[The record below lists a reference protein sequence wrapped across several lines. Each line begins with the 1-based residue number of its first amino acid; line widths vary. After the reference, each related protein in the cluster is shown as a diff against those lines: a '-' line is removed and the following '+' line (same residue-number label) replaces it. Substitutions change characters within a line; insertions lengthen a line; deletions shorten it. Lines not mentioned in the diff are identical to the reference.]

1 MCCNETER
9 AKGIEPS
16 SVAWEATAL
25 PLSYARGGPEI
36 AQVPAGW
43 AGGSR
48 QGDGKCRFRRSLPE
62 GRNTSVARAHLTC
75 GGEQSRTLK
84 RCSVYRI
91 NRIGFR
97 AEPTAKKICREYLRP
112 AGVARRRRCRPAVT
126 RPFPSTTPAAASRT
140 RNCRNAVENNV

>member
-1 MCCNETER
+1 
-9 AKGIEPS
+9 
-16 SVAWEATAL
+16 
-25 PLSYARGGPEI
+25 LSYARGGHEI

-84 RCSVYRI
+84 RWSVYRL

-97 AEPTAKKICREYLRP
+97 AEPTAKKNLHRKFASGCRRSSATLPTGRDALLP
-112 AGVARRRRCRPAVT
+112 IDHARRRKPDPKLPQCCRKQRLA
-126 RPFPSTTPAAASRT
+126 
-140 RNCRNAVENNV
+140 CRLLLF